1 MCCHPRPC
9 CALGRRPWLLA
20 CSLTC
25 VSPPT
30 TTTTPTTPSRYL
42 VVLSQYRSPLN
53 FNADALSGAKTTLKK
68 LDRFRDSVL
77 ECAASAPGLEPAA
90 AGGVGAAQAVAAVA
104 AAAAAAA
111 AVAEACAAAA
121 GGLEAAMNDDL
132 NTPRAGASLFG
143 LLKQVQPR
151 LASGELA
158 PASAAA
164 VLACLAAFNAALG
177 VWYDLPDGY
186 FAPPE
191 AVRRARLLYLFLS
204 LSELF
209 LPVAS
214 RCQRPQS

>member
-1 MCCHPRPC
+1 
-9 CALGRRPWLLA
+9 
-20 CSLTC
+20 
-25 VSPPT
+25 
-30 TTTTPTTPSRYL
+30 

-77 ECAASAPGLEPAA
+77 ECAASAPRLEP
-90 AGGVGAAQAVAAVA
+90 AAQAVAAVA

-191 AVRRARLLYLFLS
+191 AVRRAPPVPVFLS
-204 LSELF
+204 PSF
-209 LPVAS
+209 FC
-214 RCQRPQS
+214 R

>member
-1 MCCHPRPC
+1 
-9 CALGRRPWLLA
+9 
-20 CSLTC
+20 
-25 VSPPT
+25 
-30 TTTTPTTPSRYL
+30 L

-68 LDRFRDSVL
+68 LDRFRDSLL
-77 ECAASAPGLEPAA
+77 ECAASAPRLEPAA
-90 AGGVGAAQAVAAVA
+90 AGDEGAAQ
-104 AAAAAAA
+104 AAAAA
-111 AVAEACAAAA
+111 AVAEACAAAV

-191 AVRRARLLYLFLS
+191 AVRRAPPVPVFLS
-204 LSELF
+204 PSF
-209 LPVAS
+209 FC
-214 RCQRPQS
+214 R